1 MYFGVASAGALPL
14 SAIIAAI
21 SGDDRLVPPTTDHRP
36 CTYTARPDAG
46 SATAA
51 MSAEVRMVHRLSS
64 CQAGFGLY
72 AEQLEPPLR
81 QADSVQPRL
90 APAALVRVVPPT
102 EITSGSAAGQLGCR
116 NPRSPLAAV
125 TATPGYEK
133 ADVSVA
139 VSSVS
144 SPPQL
149 LDTTV
154 APDRTAVRT
163 AAAIDVM
170 PLSSDSTSSSL
181 HAGQTADAAS
191 RSRATST
198 VQSSSGSYG
207 GSGASWPSWLTLRKQ
222 PLAVVH
228 GGRSYCRRYPARSA
242 SAVGASWASTTAI
255 VRPAPPV
262 LGSLYAASR
271 SARDRPLG
279 VPGTS

>member
-51 MSAEVRMVHRLSS
+51 MSAEVRTVHRLSS
-64 CQAGFGLY
+64 CQAGVGLY

-90 APAALVRVVPPT
+90 VPAALVRVVPPT

-125 TATPGYEK
+125 TATPGYEN
-133 ADVSVA
+133 ADVSAA

-149 LDTTV
+149 LETTV

-198 VQSSSGSYG
+198 VQSSSGSY
-207 GSGASWPSWLTLRKQ
+207 
-222 PLAVVH
+222 
-228 GGRSYCRRYPARSA
+228 
-242 SAVGASWASTTAI
+242 
-255 VRPAPPV
+255 
-262 LGSLYAASR
+262 
-271 SARDRPLG
+271 
-279 VPGTS
+279 